1 VATSTA
7 GGDAA
12 GIGTDTLSGIEN
24 VNGGN
29 FNDLLLGDAAANQ
42 LEGMAGN
49 DILVGGGGDDTLD
62 GGLGLNQIDGGAG
75 TDTLLLS
82 STARPFLID
91 GQAVIFDIGAQDR
104 VTNIEQVSISG
115 QLQSWSSYVSTAID
129 PFAYIASHSDLI
141 AAFKLDAAAGASHYV
156 NWGRTEGR
164 GITFDV
170 NIYLAKYSDLR
181 AAFGNDTVAATK
193 HYIAYGFAEGRS
205 VDLPSSSG
213 ALASSVS
220 NEILSGGGGNDTLME
235 GLSIDTSSSGAVS
248 DSFVFSSSPNVV
260 SNLDVLTDFLSS
272 SNLPEF
278 DGRIFSDLSWNDLGS
293 LSPAAL
299 VPDTGLTTAEDA
311 GDRSIYDTAIRAFY
325 YHPHGLNE
333 ADALQIALLGTT
345 TYTTLNTHDVG
356 GVVI

>member
-1 VATSTA
+1 LALLGSASINGTGNSDANTII
-7 GGDAA
+7 GNSGDN
-12 GIGTDTLSGIEN
+12 TLSG
-24 VNGGN
+24 
-29 FNDLLLGDAAANQ
+29 D
-42 LEGMAGN
+42 AGN
-49 DILVGGGGDDTLD
+49 DTLY

-129 PFAYIASHSDLI
+129 PFAYIASHRDLI
-141 AAFKLDAAAGASHYV
+141 TAFKLDAAAAASHYV

-205 VDLPSSSG
+205 IDLPRSASSG
-213 ALASSVS
+213 S
-220 NEILSGGGGNDTLME
+220 NDILMGDGGNGTLMGE
-235 GLSIDTSSSGAVS
+235 LRVDTSSGGTVS
-248 DSFVFSSSPNVV
+248 DSFVFSISPNIV
-260 SNLDVLTDFLSS
+260 SNLDALTDFLPS

-293 LSPAAL
+293 LSPAIL

-311 GDRSIYDTAIRAFY
+311 GNGLIYDTAIRAFY

-345 TYTTLNTHDVG
+345 TYTTMNTHDVG